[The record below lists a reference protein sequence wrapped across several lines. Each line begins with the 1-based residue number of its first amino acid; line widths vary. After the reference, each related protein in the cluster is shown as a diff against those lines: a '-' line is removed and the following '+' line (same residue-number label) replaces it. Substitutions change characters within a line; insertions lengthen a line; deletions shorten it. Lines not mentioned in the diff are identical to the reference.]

1 MGHFVL
7 GDSLVLCETLQKSAL
22 RKAVRVYHRIV
33 RVEKP
38 FKNTESS
45 CGVGS
50 AALLSLQ
57 GQMGSPELV
66 GWCLQ
71 SVSERTCHA
80 DTGDRYK
87 TWVCASKA
95 GRTAG
100 QLGQRARH
108 LPRYLPLGGQCPAG
122 PQADGHYPAQRALF
136 PSWPVRFVSNGF
148 HGVSL
153 SWKANVLPSVL
164 LINFFRHWLS
174 TFGSWSD
181 TSKKP
186 KKSLRKLSH
195 MASVKFHCVS

>member
-1 MGHFVL
+1 MVL
-7 GDSLVLCETLQKSAL
+7 DPQPCCRCRGRWGAL
-22 RKAVRVYHRIV
+22 NSSVGVCRACRKGPAMQTPEIV
-33 RVEKP
+33 TKP
-38 FKNTESS
+38 
-45 CGVGS
+45 GYVHQQRG
-50 AALLSLQ
+50 
-57 GQMGSPELV
+57 
-66 GWCLQ
+66 
-71 SVSERTCHA
+71 
-80 DTGDRYK
+80 
-87 TWVCASKA
+87 
-95 GRTAG
+95 
-100 QLGQRARH
+100 GQRARH
-108 LPRYLPLGGQCPAG
+108 LPRYPPLGGQCPAG
-122 PQADGHYPAQRALF
+122 PQADGHYPAQCALF